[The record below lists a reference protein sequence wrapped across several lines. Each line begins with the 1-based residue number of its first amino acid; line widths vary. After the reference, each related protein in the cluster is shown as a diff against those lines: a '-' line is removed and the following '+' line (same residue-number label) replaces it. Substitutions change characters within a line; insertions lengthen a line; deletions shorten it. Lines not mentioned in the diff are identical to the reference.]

1 MKVPSV
7 NKREGL
13 MLEVLVQVGLRVL
26 KEMRKKIVL
35 ENLMKIGMCI
45 GAFKRMVTQKMKRM
59 IGRL

>member
-45 GAFKRMVTQKMKRM
+45 EVFKRMVTLKMKRM
-59 IGRL
+59 ISRL